1 MLMACDRLFLCV
13 SERSLLLLRLIPS
26 HAGWSMR
33 VSRGARRTC
42 AITWT
47 RFWHTMSYMTTTSS
61 STQRYTMGMSWGQ
74 FLKLPWEVSG
84 ATDFGAVEVATG
96 HSLIQLIAPELV
108 LSRQGGAVVRRE
120 RLGGLLS
127 SSHMTDMQGDAQQC
141 FSSIRLFPP
150 SLM

>member
-1 MLMACDRLFLCV
+1 
-13 SERSLLLLRLIPS
+13 
-26 HAGWSMR
+26 
-33 VSRGARRTC
+33 
-42 AITWT
+42 
-47 RFWHTMSYMTTTSS
+47 
-61 STQRYTMGMSWGQ
+61 MGMSWGQ

-108 LSRQGGAVVRRE
+108 LSRQSGAVVRRE

-150 SLM
+150 LLM

>member
-1 MLMACDRLFLCV
+1 M
-13 SERSLLLLRLIPS
+13 
-26 HAGWSMR
+26 
-33 VSRGARRTC
+33 
-42 AITWT
+42 
-47 RFWHTMSYMTTTSS
+47 
-61 STQRYTMGMSWGQ
+61 MGMSWGQ

-84 ATDFGAVEVATG
+84 ATDFGTVEVVTG
-96 HSLIQLIAPELV
+96 HSLIQIIAPELV

-127 SSHMTDMQGDAQQC
+127 SHMIDMQGDAQRC

>member
-1 MLMACDRLFLCV
+1 MACDRLFLCV
-13 SERSLLLLRLIPS
+13 PETSPLLLRLIPPY
-26 HAGWSMR
+26 AGWSMR
-33 VSRGARRTC
+33 VSRGHWRTC

-47 RFWHTMSYMTTTSS
+47 RFWHTMSYMTTTSN
-61 STQRYTMGMSWGQ
+61 STQRHMMGMSWGQ

-84 ATDFGAVEVATG
+84 TTDFGTVEVVTG
-96 HSLIQLIAPELV
+96 HSLMQIIAPNLV

-127 SSHMTDMQGDAQQC
+127 SSHMIDMQGDAQQC